1 MFKNPDH
8 IGDPDFSSL
17 LLIVKADGLSQLFRD
32 KFDVRP
38 DNDLRRFIPRFDNP
52 FCSRFLSAA
61 SLMRDVSCTVSLRRV
76 AQ

>member
-17 LLIVKADGLSQLFRD
+17 LLVVTADGFSQLFRD

-52 FCSRFLSAA
+52 FAPAF
-61 SLMRDVSCTVSLRRV
+61 
-76 AQ
+76 